1 VAKEQGYRSVSVPDA
16 TCFVPRAADVR
27 VELRRKSRT
36 MARGVS
42 TLFHFASLMNP
53 FRYGGFA
60 IMLISHKL
68 LRWLPFLIAPA
79 AITALG
85 FLAFRSEVAAI
96 AFTIFAVGVLV
107 GTSTILFPRVS
118 SFRPAAFAGFAV
130 TAAAAGFLAW
140 FDAIRGAHMV
150 TWDPTTR
157 PGISP
162 AKVG

>member
-1 VAKEQGYRSVSVPDA
+1 MTQPLVWRPAAIRARE
-16 TCFVPRAADVR
+16 PRAPP
-27 VELRRKSRT
+27 
-36 MARGVS
+36 
-42 TLFHFASLMNP
+42 SLPNRDTP
-53 FRYGGFA
+53 ATRCGCA
-60 IMLISHKL
+60 IMLTSNKF

-140 FDAIRGAHMV
+140 F
-150 TWDPTTR
+150 
-157 PGISP
+157 
-162 AKVG
+162 